1 MQRAL
6 AVTNGRNRKEDGEEE
21 FGGLST
27 EVDDDGSR
35 SIRTIVPH
43 ELERV
48 EEEDE
53 KRMATQEDEEEEER
67 RARRVKLGRPRNL
80 SP

>member
-6 AVTNGRNRKEDGEEE
+6 TVTNGRNRKEDGEEE
-21 FGGLST
+21 FGSLST
-27 EVDDDGSR
+27 EVDDDGLR
-35 SIRTIVPH
+35 SIWTIVPH

-48 EEEDE
+48 EEKDE
-53 KRMATQEDEEEEER
+53 KWMAKLEDEEEEER
-67 RARRVKLGRPRNL
+67 RVRRVKLGRPRNL